1 MAVVRIRAQARA
13 EIAEAFEW
21 SLARSSDAAAAFV
34 AAVDAAVTQIAEAPE
49 QFPVVRGRLRRVLVQ
64 HFPYAVYYKRYPRT
78 ISIVGVIH
86 GRRNPSTWLRRAGP

>member
-21 SLARSSDAAAAFV
+21 YLARSSDAAAASV

-49 QFPVVRGRLRRVLVQ
+49 QFPVVRGRRRRVLVR

-86 GRRNPSTWLRRAGP
+86 GRRHPSTWLRRAGP